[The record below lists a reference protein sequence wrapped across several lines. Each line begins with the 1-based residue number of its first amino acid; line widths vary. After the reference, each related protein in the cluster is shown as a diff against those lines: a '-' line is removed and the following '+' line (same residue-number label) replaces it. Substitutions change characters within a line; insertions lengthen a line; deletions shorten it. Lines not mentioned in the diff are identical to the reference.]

1 MRSQAY
7 AATPSSR
14 DSSAGECSKRLHLV
28 MTRLMG
34 IVGVLALP
42 VLFACESTTDLISPW
57 ETRVE
62 GLVLEYADSTRTTTI
77 PVSGARVSLFLAE
90 GAEAYCGAVLCDIEF
105 PEETTTNGLGGF
117 VFRLVDPAACTMR
130 VRADLTRGSSLD
142 GTVIRKTAEAPRVA
156 PDCQEGRTEGPTLIL
171 ESAPQL

>member
-1 MRSQAY
+1 MAR
-7 AATPSSR
+7 P
-14 DSSAGECSKRLHLV
+14 L
-28 MTRLMG
+28 G
-34 IVGVLALP
+34 IVGVLALL
-42 VLFACESTTDLISPW
+42 VLFACGSTTDLIPPW

-77 PVSGARVSLFLAE
+77 PVSGARVSLFLPE
-90 GAEAYCGAVLCDIEF
+90 GAEDYCGAVLCDLQF

-117 VFRLVDPAACTMR
+117 VFRLDDPAACIMR

-142 GTVIRKTAEAPRVA
+142 GTEIRLTAEAPRVA